1 MLFNNL
7 SDGVL
12 RMVLTSMH
20 ERFEE
25 SNIEI
30 ELDSYDLYEGDVVDI
45 INDIL
50 KYFSID
56 NAGAEEWG
64 FFISLYLDNP
74 DYSNTDV
81 RLVKPE
87 LKKYNVIHSEDIVL
101 YKTIKYVNEIS
112 SYIPLTENIIYS
124 MRNTGE
130 YDYWDGRIIDQD
142 VYDSETNEDNI
153 EDIELIK

>member
-1 MLFNNL
+1 MFLNNL

-25 SNIEI
+25 NNIEI
-30 ELDSYDLYEGDVVDI
+30 ELDSYDLYEGDVVEI

-50 KYFSID
+50 KYFGID

-74 DYSNTDV
+74 DYSNIDV
-81 RLVKPE
+81 KIIRPM
-87 LKKYNVIHSEDIVL
+87 LKEYDVIHSEDSVI
-101 YKTIKYVNEIS
+101 YKTTKYLNKIS

-124 MRNTGE
+124 MRNVGE
-130 YDYWDGRIIDQD
+130 YDYWDGRIIDED
-142 VYDSETNEDNI
+142 TYDHETNEDNI
-153 EDIELIK
+153 EDITQTK